1 MPGHDKRR
9 VVCEKAFNGKVARLE
24 SRIAV
29 YEHDYDLENER
40 YPGYIWLEVATVW
53 QRLAIRPLS
62 LTGLIECDVRA
73 THDDEVD
80 YSTGGN
86 DIR

>member
-29 YEHDYDLENER
+29 YEYDYDLEDER
-40 YPGYIWLEVATVW
+40 NPGYIWLEVAVVW
-53 QRLAIRPLS
+53 QHFAIEPLS
-62 LTGLIECDVRA
+62 STSLVECDVRA
-73 THDDEVD
+73 TRDELD
-80 YSTGGN
+80 HSTGGI